1 MMLHDPISSS
11 LVQRPSQQEQQG
23 PRRKRPLPK
32 LPQRTPSGQFISLG
46 PCWISSSNNPPPP
59 SFSSYYHS
67 ATAPNQLISRS
78 SSWYGNS
85 TLSNN
90 TTVCEPTTTNMVN
103 YSIQTPVSSK
113 IMSGQDSMKMETNTP
128 SSDYYGI
135 HQKPYEPSYDESV
148 MTVDD
153 VDEIEDRSNCTSP
166 IDANSP
172 HTPEDIQ
179 HHDPTLLKR
188 YSSPLYQLSH
198 RHSMLLSPTSSIH
211 SRDYLQPAS
220 FTASSS
226 SPQPQALQE
235 KKWTYTNSTRR
246 SVSTVD
252 LFSSAS
258 RGSIHGPPPQS
269 ASSTTTIPSP
279 WLDPQTNLSSG
290 TVYTQTPNQIEN
302 DDYSVDNEDVPTQS
316 ATEWKPTPSSTSLH
330 LHTMSP
336 PPPSSSHPS
345 PTTTRFTIASFSLTH
360 DKDALATYRR
370 MATKTKD
377 QQVQMSYMMYLI
389 QVADLYR
396 HQKRGDLR
404 LRLLHEAG
412 YWLRRL
418 AKAKYPPALVIKGRW
433 YIQQHS
439 NYSASSSA
447 TCSLV
452 SLDDL
457 NLMMLASTSSST
469 STANSSSATDLV
481 TSSSTSP
488 AFLDRHQKQ
497 QWDKAKQCFQQAA
510 KSGSMDAHYELALL
524 LYKKM
529 TPSKSSSNGV
539 SKIMTSLRLAADQNH
554 LLACYK
560 MAKVLLFG
568 QLDQAQ
574 HFRHGLLYLEKAAE
588 ITRGEDAH
596 PINAKASFML
606 SCIYA
611 GDHSCVGVKQL
622 KGKNEAAEL
631 VALKN
636 LTQARHYLD
645 KAVALR
651 NPEALLRLG
660 QLYESGHAEL
670 GYAVD
675 PWQAFQWY
683 LEAASEAHQPQAML
697 SVAQW
702 YAQGIPGHLATNP
715 TLAFKWC
722 QRASEQCLDQ
732 ADYLLGTYYEAGYG
746 VAPDY
751 PKALACYDKAAS
763 KGYTPAEEMLNRQPA
778 CVHRHA
784 SSVKPPTTYPE
795 HQEKTNRGDKKKKEH
810 THPRLVM
817 SHKAPELGNCTIM

>member
-1 MMLHDPISSS
+1 
-11 LVQRPSQQEQQG
+11 
-23 PRRKRPLPK
+23 
-32 LPQRTPSGQFISLG
+32 
-46 PCWISSSNNPPPP
+46 
-59 SFSSYYHS
+59 
-67 ATAPNQLISRS
+67 
-78 SSWYGNS
+78 
-85 TLSNN
+85 
-90 TTVCEPTTTNMVN
+90 
-103 YSIQTPVSSK
+103 
-113 IMSGQDSMKMETNTP
+113 
-128 SSDYYGI
+128 
-135 HQKPYEPSYDESV
+135 
-148 MTVDD
+148 
-153 VDEIEDRSNCTSP
+153 
-166 IDANSP
+166 
-172 HTPEDIQ
+172 
-179 HHDPTLLKR
+179 
-188 YSSPLYQLSH
+188 
-198 RHSMLLSPTSSIH
+198 MLLSPTSSIH
-211 SRDYLQPAS
+211 SRDYLQSAS

-226 SPQPQALQE
+226 SPQPQALPE
-235 KKWTYTNSTRR
+235 KKRTNTNSTRR

-252 LFSSAS
+252 LYSSTS
-258 RGSIHGPPPQS
+258 HGSIHGPSPPS

-279 WLDPQTNLSSG
+279 WLEIDRQPQKKLSSG

-302 DDYSVDNEDVPTQS
+302 DDHSTDNEDVPIQS

-336 PPPSSSHPS
+336 PPPPPPSSSRPS

-418 AKAKYPPALVIKGRW
+418 AKARYPPALVIKGRW

-447 TCSLV
+447 ACSLV

-457 NLMMLASTSSST
+457 NLMMLASTSATVTSSSSSSST
-469 STANSSSATDLV
+469 TNASTSATDLV
-481 TSSSTSP
+481 SSSSAP
-488 AFLDRHQKQ
+488 SAFMDRHQKQ
-497 QWDKAKQCFQQAA
+497 RWDKAKQCFQQAA

-524 LYKKM
+524 LCKKM
-529 TPSKSSSNGV
+529 SSNRPNSGGV

-560 MAKVLLFG
+560 MAKILLFG

-574 HFRHGLLYLEKAAE
+574 HFQNALLYLEKAAE

-611 GDHSCVGVKQL
+611 GDYSCIGLKQP
-622 KGKNEAAEL
+622 KGQNEAAEP
-631 VALKN
+631 ASLKN

-670 GYAVD
+670 GYVVD

-697 SVAQW
+697 SVSQW

-722 QRASEQCLDQ
+722 QRASEQCLEQ
-732 ADYLLGTYYEAGYG
+732 ADYLLGTYYETGYG
-746 VAPDY
+746 VTPDY

-784 SSVKPPTTYPE
+784 SSIKTPTTYLE
-795 HQEKTNRGDKKKKEH
+795 HQEKSNRGDKKKKEH
-810 THPRLVM
+810 TNPRLIM